1 MYFPVERLGL
11 CWQTSPKAEFSSTR
25 INISTFPYK
34 DTRAPKS
41 SSRPKAMVELWFP
54 NLLPLHPIL
63 CHSWREGSIFPVNTW
78 ILISGGL
85 WVFVCFRFC
94 WVLSACPTLGEHF
107 SAMLST
113 LDLGINPA
121 SKAFQGK
128 REQLLLLIF
137 LLEKQIWF
145 WV

>member
-1 MYFPVERLGL
+1 MYFPVGSLGL
-11 CWQTSPKAEFSSTR
+11 CWQTFPKAEFSCTR

-34 DTRAPKS
+34 DTRTPKS
-41 SSRPKAMVELWFP
+41 SSRPRAVVELWFP
-54 NLLPLHPIL
+54 NLLPLHPIP
-63 CHSWREGSIFPVNTW
+63 CPSWMEGSIFPFNSW

-94 WVLSACPTLGEHF
+94 WIWSACPTLGEHF
-107 SAMLST
+107 SSMLSA

-121 SKAFQGK
+121 SKPYQGK

-137 LLEKQIWF
+137 LLEEQIWS